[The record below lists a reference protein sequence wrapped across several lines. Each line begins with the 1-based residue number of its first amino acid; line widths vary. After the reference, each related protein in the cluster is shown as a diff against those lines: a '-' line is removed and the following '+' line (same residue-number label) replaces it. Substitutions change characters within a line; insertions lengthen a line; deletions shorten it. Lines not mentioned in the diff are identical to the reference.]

1 MARVPQVTRTIT
13 TTKVTAMVVNVAQ
26 GETETRSYVLPR
38 TYKDDKA
45 VLKQLQKTYD
55 NDDVKVVH
63 VLDTKEENTLYGMTE
78 QEFIEHAKVLPP
90 RSSESEPEKEQSVA

>member
-13 TTKVTAMVVNVAQ
+13 TTRVNAMVVNVAQ
-26 GETETRSYVLPR
+26 GETETREYVLPR

-55 NDDVKVVH
+55 NEEVKIVH
-63 VLDTKEENTLYGMTE
+63 VLTTKEENTLYGMTE

-90 RSSESEPEKEQSVA
+90 RNSETEAE